1 MNHQNRNEVQMSYEF
16 NKTGETANYEIKIDT
31 AAYYGYFE
39 HKTLGDER
47 SGGLWF
53 LPSITSTEGDMGD
66 VIGLTDYDGVSELPK
81 QVIAWLREQ
90 GIFVDEDFE

>member
-1 MNHQNRNEVQMSYEF
+1 MSYEF

-31 AAYYGYFE
+31 AANYGYFE
-39 HKTLGDER
+39 HHTLGDER
-47 SGGLWF
+47 GGGLWF
-53 LPSITSTEGDMGD
+53 EKESFENDQGFRLNLI
-66 VIGLTDYDGVSELPK
+66 DYDGAPFLPR

>member
-1 MNHQNRNEVQMSYEF
+1 MSYEF

-31 AAYYGYFE
+31 NANYGYFE
-39 HKTLGDER
+39 HHTLGDER
-47 SGGLWF
+47 GGGLWF
-53 LPSITSTEGDMGD
+53 EKESFENAQGFRLNLI
-66 VIGLTDYDGVSELPK
+66 DYDGVAVLPK